1 MNRTGNLGASF
12 MLLALVLCAPLQACA
27 DGRNRSAAGMT
38 TAPSKV
44 NGSGV
49 TVQYRVDPLP
59 QAGQATSIVLS
70 FDGITDPAGAT
81 VQLRSDAGLKLGSA
95 ATTRTLPAGE
105 VSNWT
110 VEVVP
115 AAQGIGYLHVFT
127 TQNGTTSSIS
137 IPVQVGKAPPSMPS
151 MGELKAGPG
160 TEKILSMPVK

>member
-1 MNRTGNLGASF
+1 M
-12 MLLALVLCAPLQACA
+12 
-27 DGRNRSAAGMT
+27 
-38 TAPSKV
+38 

-49 TVQYRVDPLP
+49 TFQYRVDPLP

-81 VQLRSDAGLKLGSA
+81 VQLYSDAGLKLGSA

-105 VSNWT
+105 VSSWT

-137 IPVQVGKAPPSMPS
+137 IRVQVGRVSPTAMFQPTTSGIARQAHS
-151 MGELKAGPG
+151 MGCALNC
-160 TEKILSMPVK
+160 L